1 MDNEHAEKLLVAM
14 VKLHCEHAEKVLL
27 ALGKLTD
34 AIERLNQRLPQP
46 TGQIECFGDGSTRE
60 IMSNERHFFIDG
72 MARSD

>member
-14 VKLHCEHAEKVLL
+14 I
-27 ALGKLTD
+27 KLTN

-72 MARSD
+72 IARSD